1 MTGACRNM
9 SITSACQ
16 LKINFIKVNMM
27 NQPEPRPV
35 NNPLAGRKK
44 NPYTVWF
51 VVISF
56 IAPVAL
62 AYVIFFFFDVKS
74 FTNHGEILN
83 PIVHISSFKLKET
96 NDDIIPVEEL
106 TYKWR
111 LISFL
116 GKDCNQQC
124 TERLYDTRQIH
135 ASLGK
140 DQHRLIRMFV
150 HLQPADEGLSKLITG
165 THPDVIQVNGDAETI
180 IRALGDNI
188 RDDAGILNN
197 ETYIMDPMGN
207 VMMRFTREQPNKDFL
222 YDLKKLLKASQ
233 IG

>member
-1 MTGACRNM
+1 MNETEA
-9 SITSACQ
+9 SAA
-16 LKINFIKVNMM
+16 
-27 NQPEPRPV
+27 
-35 NNPLAGRKK
+35 NNPSHGNSR

-51 VVISF
+51 VVLAF

-62 AYVIFFFFDVKS
+62 AYIMFFFVEVKS
-74 FTNHGEILN
+74 FVNHGEILN
-83 PIVHISSFKLKET
+83 PIVHINTFNLKDE
-96 NDDIIPVEEL
+96 NDAVIPQDDL

-124 TERLYDTRQIH
+124 ESRLYDTRQIH
-135 ASLGK
+135 TSLGK
-140 DQHRLIRMFV
+140 NQHRLLRMFV
-150 HLQPADEGLSKLITG
+150 HLEPAGESLLKLIEDK
-165 THPDVIQVNGDAETI
+165 HPDVIHVHGEESLI
-180 IRALGDNI
+180 IESLLENI
-188 RDDAGILNN
+188 RDDVSITNN

-207 VMMRFTREQPNKDFL
+207 VMMRFVQEQPNKEFL